1 MHHTVYICRL
11 LYKSSILSGF
21 SKNTVKYW
29 MKIDDLFKT
38 LEQDLY
44 RYISSKV
51 DNKEDAKDILQNVFV
66 KVVEKADT
74 LKEEKATKAWIF
86 TICRNTII
94 DYYRKSRMK
103 VYNNRL
109 DGNGEDSRFIAK
121 EIENAKAVTIELERC
136 MESLIKQLP
145 EKYRYPIIMTQI
157 KGIKQKDLAKEM
169 NIPYPTIRS
178 RVQRGKEKLKD
189 LLQGCCN
196 FESDNYGNLLES
208 KNKNCDC

>member
-1 MHHTVYICRL
+1 
-11 LYKSSILSGF
+11 
-21 SKNTVKYW
+21 

-178 RVQRGKEKLKD
+178 RVQRGKEKLKELISSSCRYNIGYCEFLNKLD
-189 LLQGCCN
+189 RTNCSVCKN
-196 FESDNYGNLLES
+196 ESFKDENISFFN
-208 KNKNCDC
+208 